1 MLQRTEHLYIV
12 TDDQILGGEP
22 IIDGTRT
29 PVRAIVEL
37 WRQGIAPETIPA
49 HLPHLTLA
57 QVFDALSYY
66 SDHQDECHALA
77 VAWLAALSPF
87 DRLRNSGL
95 LGTKFQWLSYM
106 LKWPVAST

>member
-22 IIDGTRT
+22 IIEGTRT

-37 WRQGIAPETIPA
+37 WRQGIVPETVPA

-66 SDHQDECHALA
+66 SDHQEVINQYIEHNQIPDTVIDPLVHG
-77 VAWLAALSPF
+77 S
-87 DRLRNSGL
+87 
-95 LGTKFQWLSYM
+95 
-106 LKWPVAST
+106 